1 MKPTPAEEAA
11 KALPGLLNRSLEQQ
25 IERHR
30 FPAGYRRI
38 FHVAIEAFAERGFY
52 ATTTREIAA
61 RAGLSPAAIFVH
73 FKTKEEILHRIAVA
87 ALDLTEE
94 ISVLAANSSQVPTD
108 RLRAL
113 VCALTA
119 WLAHHGASV
128 RVVLNQLDA
137 LTPEHQA
144 EIFDKQ
150 RALNQLVRDIMT
162 DGVER
167 GEFDVPDIATT
178 SIAVLSICVDTARW
192 YRPGHHRTPV
202 ELGDHHAKTA
212 LRMVGARE
220 ARQPAE

>member
-1 MKPTPAEEAA
+1 MEPTPAEEA
-11 KALPGLLNRSLEQQ
+11 PGAVASVLGRSLEQQ

-30 FPAGYRRI
+30 FPEGYRRI

-52 ATTTREIAA
+52 ATSTRDIAA
-61 RAGLSPAAIFVH
+61 RAGMSPSGVFTH
-73 FKTKEEILHRIAVA
+73 FKTKEEVLYRIAVA
-87 ALDLTEE
+87 AFDLTEE
-94 ISVLAANSSQVPTD
+94 ITVSAANNSLAPTD

-113 VCALTA
+113 VFTLTA

-137 LTPEHQA
+137 LTPEHRD

-150 RALNQLVRDIMT
+150 RAMNQLVRGIMK

-167 GEFDVPDIATT
+167 GEFDIPDIPIT

-192 YRPGHHRTPV
+192 YRPGHHRTTT
-202 ELGDHHAKTA
+202 ELGHHHANAA
-212 LRMVGARE
+212 LRMVGVRE
-220 ARQPAE
+220 IPQS